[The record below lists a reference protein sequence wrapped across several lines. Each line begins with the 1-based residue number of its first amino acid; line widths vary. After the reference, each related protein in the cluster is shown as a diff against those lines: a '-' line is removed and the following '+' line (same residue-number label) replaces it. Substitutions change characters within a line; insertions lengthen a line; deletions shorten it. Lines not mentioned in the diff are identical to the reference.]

1 MGQEDSL
8 HPFLHTAWFRVGGRG
23 LVWWRPL
30 EIRCCCACL
39 MPLARLVITDMTAGN
54 GFGRSRL
61 RISRAEDILVIRV
74 GQ

>member
-1 MGQEDSL
+1 M
-8 HPFLHTAWFRVGGRG
+8 
-23 LVWWRPL
+23 WWRPL